1 MPEKF
6 NVRKYLAKIAQDLFN
21 TSAQDVEKG
30 IERLLRDA
38 DKVKDEDK
46 RDE

>member
-21 TSAQDVEKG
+21 TPAQDVEKG
-30 IERLLRDA
+30 IERLLKDA
-38 DKVKDEDK
+38 DKIKDENK
-46 RDE
+46 GDE